1 MMSIGVWD
9 VMDAELCFW
18 KALQPSRCHNLNSQL
33 NELSISTAE
42 KAHITGYFTEK
53 KKKDFIVQ
61 HDYPVDFFPL
71 CFSLDYLN
79 KTFNCY

>member
-53 KKKDFIVQ
+53 KKTT
-61 HDYPVDFFPL
+61 
-71 CFSLDYLN
+71 S
-79 KTFNCY
+79 